1 MKKFGLIFLSLV
13 LACLSFALAYFSYI
27 YALGVIE
34 ICLLLVAGFAFGI
47 SSLFFLGYTI
57 GKTYL
62 EHPQNTQDFSGE
74 VLRRKRAAIACILI
88 GALCFIIAFCLQSQA
103 IVSLIGFVITQ

>member
-13 LACLSFALAYFSYI
+13 LACLSFALAYFSYT
-27 YALGVIE
+27 YALGVFE
-34 ICLLLVAGFAFGI
+34 ICLLLAAGFAFGI
-47 SSLFFLGYTI
+47 ASLFFLGYTI

-62 EHPQNTQDFSGE
+62 EHPQNTQDFSHE

-88 GALCFIIAFCLQSQA
+88 GTICFIIAFCSQTQA